1 MTMPQYHDFSGFAIN
16 LYVLGMVTV
25 DCKMP
30 AIWQYLSCRFSCSL
44 LISMTI
50 KDKMNDKIANPLL
63 ALSHHDRLDSNKA
76 LLVFVSYISHKIL
89 S

>member
-30 AIWQYLSCRFSCSL
+30 AI
-44 LISMTI
+44 
-50 KDKMNDKIANPLL
+50 L
-63 ALSHHDRLDSNKA
+63 AI
-76 LLVFVSYISHKIL
+76 FIL
-89 S
+89 SVFL